1 MTQTARIAAIALLL
15 GAPVLHAQNNWIT
28 PTPAELSMTSLPEV
42 PGASAV
48 YLNREEIDNDLL
60 HVKIIYERIK
70 ILTEAGKEYANVEIP
85 YATGVKGDQM
95 DNPTGRTIHADG
107 TIVPFS
113 GKPYQKLVEKGPDY
127 KVVEKIFSLPSV
139 EVGSII
145 EYRYK
150 LRYEDDYVQSPQW
163 YVQSELYTRQGHYI
177 WYPTTREVTSELG
190 GEHLTSRVAWTKILP
205 VGATVKESKV
215 VGNTH
220 PGTKDENEEQLELT
234 VHDIPPTPHEEYMPP
249 LNSVSYRVLFYYT
262 PFRTAEEYWKAAGK
276 RWSRDQDRF
285 IGPGPGVKDAVQK
298 MLDPADTPSN
308 KLRKFYAAVMELENT
323 DFTRQHST
331 REDQAQG
338 FREIKTTDD
347 ILARKRGSGDQLAE
361 LFIAMA
367 RAAGFKAYAMGV
379 ADRKRRLFVPA
390 YLSTDQLDDIIAIVN
405 VDGKDQFY
413 DPGTRY
419 CAFGHLAWRHTMA
432 GGLRQVDGGTSLTQ
446 VTFEPSGASH
456 VTRIADLTMDDF
468 GKVKGTVT
476 LSYTGDPALGWRHEA
491 LLGDEAS
498 LKKQL
503 REEVEGM
510 LPGGMDVKVT
520 EIRHLTGYELPLS
533 VSCEVTGT
541 VGAPTGKRLLIPA
554 ALFEANRKP
563 LFHEEKRE
571 LSVDMHYGSYAQDAV
586 HIKLPPTLKV
596 ESIPATGDIQ
606 FPKNAAYKLTTEKN
620 DDGYLIRRDIV
631 VARPIFGPDSYPD
644 LRAFYNKVQTKD
656 QESVVLIRAAATPA
670 GN

>member
-1 MTQTARIAAIALLL
+1 
-15 GAPVLHAQNNWIT
+15 
-28 PTPAELSMTSLPEV
+28 MTSLPEV

-48 YLNREEIDNDLL
+48 YLNREEVDNDLL
-60 HVKIIYERIK
+60 HVKMVYERIK

-85 YATGVKGDQM
+85 FETGVKGDQM
-95 DNPTGRTIHADG
+95 DNPTGRTIHPDG
-107 TIVPFS
+107 TIVPFT

-145 EYRYK
+145 EYRYR
-150 LRYEDDYVQSPQW
+150 LRYDDGYVQSPQW
-163 YVQSELYTRQGHYI
+163 YVQSELYTRQAHYI
-177 WYPTTREVTSELG
+177 WYPTTDQVNSELG
-190 GEHLTSRVAWTKILP
+190 GEHLTSSVAWTKILP
-205 VGATVKESKV
+205 AGATVKESKV

-220 PGTKDENEEQLELT
+220 PGTKNENEEQLELT

-249 LNSVSYRVLFYYT
+249 LNTVSYRVLFYYT
-262 PFRTAEEYWKAAGK
+262 PFRTADEFWKAAGK
-276 RWSRDQDRF
+276 HWSKDQDKF

-298 MLDPADTPSN
+298 MVVATDTPTQ
-308 KLRKFYAAVMELENT
+308 KLRKLYSAVMEMENT

-338 FREIKTTDD
+338 FREVKTTDD

-390 YLSTDQLDDIIAIVN
+390 YLSINQLDDIIAIVN

-432 GGLRQVDGGTSLTQ
+432 AGLRQVDSGTSLAQ
-446 VTFEPSGASH
+446 LASEPYGASH
-456 VTRIADLTMDDF
+456 VTRIADFTMDDA
-468 GKVKGTVT
+468 GKVSGTVI
-476 LSYTGDPALGWRHEA
+476 LSYTGDPALSWRHEA
-491 LLGDEAS
+491 LQGDEAS

-520 EIRHLTGYELPLS
+520 EIRHLTDYELPLN
-533 VSCEVTGT
+533 VTCEVKGG

-554 ALFEANRKP
+554 ALFEVNQKP

-571 LSVDMHYGSYAQDAV
+571 LSVDMHYGSFSQDAV
-586 HIKLPPTLKV
+586 HIKLPATFGI
-596 ESIPATGDIQ
+596 ESIPETGDVK
-606 FPKNAAYKLTTEKN
+606 FPNNAAYKLTTTKN
-620 DDGYLIRRDIV
+620 TDGYLIQRDIV
-631 VARPIFGPDSYPD
+631 VGRPIFGPESYPD
-644 LRAFYNKVQTKD
+644 LRGFYSKVQTKD
-656 QESVVLIRAAATPA
+656 QESVVLIRTA
-670 GN
+670 GASTGGN